1 MTLCIERVL
10 NRVSHEREKNMKLS
24 EHNTS
29 SWVVTTLADV
39 IGWRNSLIRLHAR
52 LASYFARPQ
61 PYERM
66 LRFLQAVLSQ
76 VERKNGWQV
85 AEQAREATPYGMQ
98 RLLSGAVWDEDGV
111 RDEVRAFALEHLGT
125 TQAIIAIDET
135 SFPKRGDHSA
145 GVKKQY
151 CGTTGRLQ
159 NCQVGVF
166 LSYITALG
174 HTLIDRELYPPQ
186 DWTDDRARCRQ
197 AGIPDTLG
205 FRTKPDLAI
214 QMLERLHQ
222 AQVPLNWV
230 VADSVYGGHVEL
242 RTWLESHQYPYVG
255 AGACDEPVV
264 LVVPDGGVR
273 RMEVRDGA
281 ARVLTD
287 ADWHRLAMSEGS
299 KGPRL
304 FDWACVPLL
313 HRGGDDGWHSLL
325 IRRTIEATPQ
335 LAYYLVFAPPQTPLQ
350 AKVCALGG
358 RWRIEDDFENGKDL
372 GLDHYE
378 VRSFVGWYRHITLVM
393 LALAFLVS
401 ICVQDRALTAP
412 PADVGTPAHTGG
424 TPTCSGSLEHGE
436 SDKHKSHAPAH
447 QAGEQAFPR
456 EKEPAHESHSPPA
469 DLWPLSVPEVRHL
482 LAHLLFPPPS
492 SVKLVLAWSAWR
504 RWHQRL
510 ASFFHIQRRL
520 KAGSRRRASSASF
533 S

>member
-98 RLLSGAVWDEDGV
+98 RLLSGAAWAEDGE

-125 TQAIIAIDET
+125 TQAIISIDET

-166 LSYITALG
+166 LSYITPRG
-174 HTLIDRELYPPQ
+174 HTLIDRELYLPQ
-186 DWTDDRARCRQ
+186 DWTADPARCRQ
-197 AGIPDTLG
+197 AGIPDTLP
-205 FRTKPDLAI
+205 FRSKPDLAI
-214 QMLERLHQ
+214 QMLSRLHH
-222 AQVPLNWV
+222 ALVPLGWV
-230 VADSVYGGHVEL
+230 VADSVYGGHLEL
-242 RTWLESHQYPYVG
+242 RTWLEAHQYAYVG
-255 AGACDEPVV
+255 AVACDEPVV
-264 LVVPDGGVR
+264 LATPDGAVR
-273 RMEVRDGA
+273 RVEVRDVPA
-281 ARVLTD
+281 LVLT
-287 ADWHRLAMSEGS
+287 ASSWQRLAMSEGT

-304 FDWACVPLL
+304 FDWACVPVL
-313 HRGGDDGWHSLL
+313 HRGQDDGWHSLL
-325 IRRTIEATPQ
+325 IRRTIDAAPE
-335 LAYYLVFAPPQTPLQ
+335 LAYYLVFAPPATSLL
-350 AKVCALGG
+350 AKITALAG
-358 RWRIEDDFENGKDL
+358 RWRIEEDFEQGKDL
-372 GLDHYE
+372 GLDQYE
-378 VRSFVGWYRHITLVM
+378 VRSWTGWYRHITLVM
-393 LALAFLVS
+393 LAYALLVS
-401 ICVQDRALTAP
+401 LAVQQPRSVVP
-412 PADVGTPAHTGG
+412 GADVEP
-424 TPTCSGSLEHGE
+424 PPE
-436 SDKHKSHAPAH
+436 
-447 QAGEQAFPR
+447 AGAVPQ
-456 EKEPAHESHSPPA
+456 
-469 DLWPLSVPEVRHL
+469 DLLPLSVPEVRHL
-482 LAHLLFPPPS
+482 LAALLFPPPS

-510 ASFFHIQRRL
+510 ACLFHT
-520 KAGSRRRASSASF
+520 RRRVK
-533 S
+533 